1 MYESADT
8 DAPRVGETRIC
19 LQAFWGM
26 GSTKCQTILCYEAPT
41 HSDTGS
47 VGVRHASLEQKAM
60 FLPHLAQVSAKH
72 PQPVEL
78 EFEKAVPLG
87 RALLRD

>member
-1 MYESADT
+1 MGPGGDGTNLLAVVIALLQSD
-8 DAPRVGETRIC
+8 C
-19 LQAFWGM
+19 LQIM
-26 GSTKCQTILCYEAPT
+26 LTPQITKRLPT
-41 HSDTGS
+41 TMPGR

-60 FLPHLAQVSAKH
+60 FLAQVSAKH

-78 EFEKAVPLG
+78 EFEKAIPLG